1 MENVYNT
8 RARSYTMPS
17 RLELHREFAG
27 VISESDFDTSKPNPY
42 RIVERT
48 AAELSFN
55 KKYYV
60 NNK

>member
-1 MENVYNT
+1 
-8 RARSYTMPS
+8 MPS